1 VGLVIARHRPANP
14 IGWLMLGLAVGLLI
28 YADSGLYDVLGYR
41 LGHRLPLAPA
51 VLFLYLFT
59 EPMLG
64 LLPLIILLFPDGRL
78 PSPRW
83 RWAVGSYLA
92 LAVID
97 TLVQGQMSVYA
108 LTHHRPGR
116 SGEPGP
122 GADARLGLDRPGFL
136 ALVTC

>member
-1 VGLVIARHRPANP
+1 VNWLWRFRRPLMAWALVGLTVLLTIALVFYHLSEPR
-14 IGWLMLGLAVGLLI
+14 LALI
-28 YADSGLYDVLGYR
+28 
-41 LGHRLPLAPA
+41 
-51 VLFLYLFT
+51 
-59 EPMLG
+59 
-64 LLPLIILLFPDGRL
+64 PLIILLFPDGRL

-136 ALVTC
+136 ALATC